1 MYSDRLGIVC
11 LRTSGYRLRA
21 LWRPNPRPGPQLW
34 AGLKTIGKTISSRA
48 TREVSLL
55 RQRCV
60 CAMWRIVCVSSCG
73 IAEMELA
80 ADLELELELELWHL
94 ASRERQVTLA
104 ALAQGTELWLS
115 MIYLRLVV
123 CCFSWLDFVSP
134 LIFFIYFF
142 GYLALHFWH
151 TDTLIWRHV
160 CYLDLWYYLDLKWLN
175 RNTWVGEIAG
185 PNWLNYGL
193 NCSPLNWQLALG
205 SDNRCARTVIDKWHF
220 RAEYRAR
227 RVFECEYEYGS
238 EYECEYEYEYDE
250 GAFKNPRPF
259 SSHKHTRTHTLSPRV
274 HSALWLCAYATRRSI
289 GCGVHFYAALCAR
302 EVEAGQPDDAAYSQD
317 WFACVSAWVFGSYV
331 QAMLATDVGWHWHS
345 VLRSIM
351 AMDESVCL
359 LPIGCV
365 IVCVAGAEELQHPR
379 LQLQFLLTLAL
390 LGLDSTRV
398 LWLVSRFWPCNS
410 SIAGHCSLFSVAFLR
425 FVVRFALLL
434 VN

>member
-1 MYSDRLGIVC
+1 MTTQSSARTAAVSRAKDHRQDDQQQGHQRGQPAEAT
-11 LRTSGYRLRA
+11 LRMRNVAHRLRFFLRDCGDGA
-21 LWRPNPRPGPQLW
+21 RCGFGAGTGTGTVAFGIQGETGDTGSTGPRHW
-34 AGLKTIGKTISSRA
+34 AVVIHDLSKTRCLLFLLIGFCIS
-48 TREVSLL
+48 
-55 RQRCV
+55 
-60 CAMWRIVCVSSCG
+60 
-73 IAEMELA
+73 
-80 ADLELELELELWHL
+80 
-94 ASRERQVTLA
+94 
-104 ALAQGTELWLS
+104 
-115 MIYLRLVV
+115 
-123 CCFSWLDFVSP
+123 FN
-134 LIFFIYFF
+134 FFIYFFF

-160 CYLDLWYYLDLKWLN
+160 CYLDLWYYLDLNWLN

-390 LGLDSTRV
+390 LGLDSTRI

-410 SIAGHCSLFSVAFLR
+410 SISGHCSLFSVAFLR